1 MSASLSESGTEGPGK
16 DNSENALD
24 KHEGQLATLL
34 YLGAGWGG
42 QLDGK
47 EATLGVISSHVHLH
61 MLQEIHLVQ
70 LTWKWN

>member
-1 MSASLSESGTEGPGK
+1 MDGK
-16 DNSENALD
+16 E
-24 KHEGQLATLL
+24 ATLGVISSHST